1 MKYFFVAKDPKGT
14 NQKGIIEASS
24 RDVVLDI
31 LATQGL
37 YPISIEEETAGKNLM
52 NKKIVLFGGT
62 SHKDV
67 VMFTRQLAIM
77 IESNVSP
84 AEALDTLAAQIKN
97 QTFKEKIFE
106 LSKDVRGGTV
116 LSKAFGK
123 YPEIFTTFYINMIK
137 SGEVSGDL
145 PRILQRVAEHLESE
159 YTIRSKT
166 ISAMIYPAVI
176 LVVFV
181 VIFIVIMVLIIPG
194 LVEILEG
201 SGQELPFAT
210 RIVIGLSNFFV
221 KFWYVVVLLIGGIVS
236 FFLFYIKTEEGK
248 DLMDKMILKIPL
260 IGGFIRNL
268 MLARFAENLSTLIS
282 AGIQIT
288 EALDVISGLIG
299 NNLYKVA
306 ILETKEKLI
315 KGESLSSVL
324 SHYPYIISPLFV
336 QMVAVGE
343 KTGKLDSS
351 LSNIVRFYKQ
361 EAEVF
366 INSLSSIIEPVMM
379 IGLAVMVGFLVAA
392 VILPIYQV
400 TTTIQE

>member
-1 MKYFFVAKDPKGT
+1 MKYFFVAKDSKGI
-14 NQKGIIEASS
+14 NQKGTIEASS

-37 YPISIEEETAGKNLM
+37 YPISIEEETAGKNVF

-97 QTFKEKIFE
+97 QTFKEKIFAIA
-106 LSKDVRGGTV
+106 KDVRGGTV
-116 LSKAFGK
+116 LSKAFAK
-123 YPEIFTTFYINMIK
+123 YPEVFTTFYINMIK

-166 ISAMIYPAVI
+166 ISAMIYPIVI
-176 LVVFV
+176 MVVFV
-181 VIFIVIMVLIIPG
+181 IIFIVIMVFIIPG
-194 LVEILEG
+194 LVEVLEG
-201 SGQELPFAT
+201 SGQELPTAT
-210 RIVIGLSNFFV
+210 RIVIGMSNFFV
-221 KFWYVVVLLIGGIVS
+221 KFWYIVIALIGGIIA
-236 FFLFYIKTEEGK
+236 FFMFYIKSEEGK
-248 DLMDKMILKIPL
+248 ELMDSTVLKIPL
-260 IGGFIRNL
+260 VGGFMRNL
-268 MLARFAENLSTLIS
+268 LLSRFAENLSTLIS

-288 EALDVISGLIG
+288 EALDVIAGLIG
-299 NNLYKVA
+299 NNLYKRA
-306 ILETKEKLI
+306 ILETKEKII

-324 SHYPYIISPLFV
+324 SKYPYIISPLFV

-351 LSNIVRFYKQ
+351 LLNIVRFYKQ
-361 EAEVF
+361 EAETF
-366 INSLSSIIEPVMM
+366 INSLASIIEPVMM

-392 VILPIYQV
+392 VILPIYQI

>member
-1 MKYFFVAKDPKGT
+1 MKYFFVAKDSKGMSQKGT
-14 NQKGIIEASS
+14 IEASS

-37 YPISIEEETAGKNLM
+37 YPISIEEETAGKNVF

-97 QTFKEKIFE
+97 QVFKEKIFAIA
-106 LSKDVRGGTV
+106 KDVRGGTV
-116 LSKAFGK
+116 LSKAFAK

-166 ISAMIYPAVI
+166 ISAMIYPIVI
-176 LVVFV
+176 MVVFV
-181 VIFIVIMVLIIPG
+181 IIFIVIMVFIIPG
-194 LVEILEG
+194 LVEVLEG
-201 SGQELPFAT
+201 SGQELPTAT
-210 RIVIGLSNFFV
+210 RIVIGMSNFFV
-221 KFWYVVVLLIGGIVS
+221 KFWYVVVALIGGIIA
-236 FFLFYIKTEEGK
+236 FFMFYIKSEEGK
-248 DLMDKMILKIPL
+248 ELMDSTVLKIPL
-260 IGGFIRNL
+260 IGGFMRNL
-268 MLARFAENLSTLIS
+268 LLSRFAENLSTLIS

-299 NNLYKVA
+299 NNLYKRA
-306 ILETKEKLI
+306 ILETKEKII

-324 SHYPYIISPLFV
+324 SKYPYIISPLFV

-351 LSNIVRFYKQ
+351 LLNIVRFYKQ
-361 EAEVF
+361 EAETF
-366 INSLSSIIEPVMM
+366 INSLASIIEPVMM

-392 VILPIYQV
+392 VILPIYQI

>member
-1 MKYFFVAKDPKGT
+1 MKYFFIAKDSKGT
-14 NQKGIIEASS
+14 NQKGTIEASS

-37 YPISIEEETAGKNLM
+37 YPISIEEETAGKNVF

-77 IESNVSP
+77 VESNVSP

-97 QTFKEKIFE
+97 ITFKEKVFAIA
-106 LSKDVRGGTV
+106 KDVRGGTV
-116 LSKAFGK
+116 LSKAFAK
-123 YPEIFTTFYINMIK
+123 YPEIFSVFYINMIK

-176 LVVFV
+176 MVVFV
-181 VIFIVIMVLIIPG
+181 IIFIVIMVLIIPG
-194 LVEILEG
+194 LVEILQG
-201 SGQELPFAT
+201 SGQELPIAT
-210 RIVIGLSNFFV
+210 RIVIGMSNFFV
-221 KFWYVVVLLIGGIVS
+221 KFWYIVLALIIGIIS
-236 FFLFYIKTEEGK
+236 FFMFYIKSEEGK
-248 DLMDKMILKIPL
+248 ELMDSTILKIPL
-260 IGGFIRNL
+260 IGGFVRNL
-268 MLARFAENLSTLIS
+268 MLSRFAENLSTLIS

-299 NNLYKVA
+299 NNLYKRA
-306 ILETKEKLI
+306 ILETKERLI

-324 SHYPYIISPLFV
+324 SRYPYIISPLFV

-351 LSNIVRFYKQ
+351 LLNIVKFYKQ
-361 EAEVF
+361 EAETF
-366 INSLSSIIEPVMM
+366 INSLSSIIEPVLM

-392 VILPIYQV
+392 VILPIYQI

>member
-1 MKYFFVAKDPKGT
+1 MKYFFVAKDPKGA
-14 NQKGIIEASS
+14 NQKGTIEASS

-37 YPISIEEETAGKNLM
+37 YPISIEEETAGKNVL

-67 VMFTRQLAIM
+67 VMFTRQIAIM

-97 QTFKEKIFE
+97 ETFKEKVFAIA
-106 LSKDVRGGTV
+106 KDVRGGTV
-116 LSKAFGK
+116 LSKAFAK
-123 YPEIFTTFYINMIK
+123 YPEVFSTFYINMIK

-166 ISAMIYPAVI
+166 MSAMIYPIVI
-176 LVVFV
+176 MVVFV
-181 VIFIVIMVLIIPG
+181 IIFIVIMVFIIPG
-194 LVEILEG
+194 LVEVLQG
-201 SGQELPFAT
+201 SGQDLPMAT
-210 RIVIGLSNFFV
+210 KIVISMSNFFV
-221 KFWYVVVLLIGGIVS
+221 KFWYIVVALIIGIIA
-236 FFLFYIKTEEGK
+236 FFMFYIKSEEGK
-248 DLMDKMILKIPL
+248 ELMDNTVLKIPL
-260 IGGFIRNL
+260 IGGFMRNL

-299 NNLYKVA
+299 NNLYKRA
-306 ILETKEKLI
+306 ILETKERII

-324 SHYPYIISPLFV
+324 SKYPYIISPLFV

-351 LSNIVRFYKQ
+351 LLNIVKFYKQ
-361 EAEVF
+361 EAELF
-366 INSLSSIIEPVMM
+366 INSLASIIEPVMM

-392 VILPIYQV
+392 VILPIYQI